1 MFYRDASDQ
10 YMLEGVAF
18 EVDGVGYPCNWLNLS
33 TPEEKLELGLEEVMA
48 VGERLDDRYYWITE
62 HLNKATITYTNEAKP
77 MDECKATAIAQ
88 INNTAYTLLL
98 PSDWMTTRKLE
109 NGTEVPQ
116 EWLDYREAVRVAAAQ
131 GIADVEAATTIEEIE
146 AVVVNWPVSP
156 DAPVQPPAPAPTPED
171 VVVEEP
177 VVDPVPEEP
186 VVEEPVVEE
195 PAP

>member
-98 PSDWMTTRKLE
+98 PSDWMTIRSIVTGKQIGRAH
-109 NGTEVPQ
+109 V
-116 EWLDYREAVRVAAAQ
+116 
-131 GIADVEAATTIEEIE
+131 
-146 AVVVNWPVSP
+146 
-156 DAPVQPPAPAPTPED
+156 
-171 VVVEEP
+171 
-177 VVDPVPEEP
+177 
-186 VVEEPVVEE
+186 
-195 PAP
+195 